1 MEIIYLAENEDQVLN
16 LDKSIQE
23 RKQNPFVSEWYNYM
37 PLFAIMHID
46 ISLKNDFSKHSL

>member
-1 MEIIYLAENEDQVLN
+1 MEIIPLAEIEDQVLN

-37 PLFAIMHID
+37 PLFAIIHID
-46 ISLKNDFSKHSL
+46 ISLKNDLSKHSL